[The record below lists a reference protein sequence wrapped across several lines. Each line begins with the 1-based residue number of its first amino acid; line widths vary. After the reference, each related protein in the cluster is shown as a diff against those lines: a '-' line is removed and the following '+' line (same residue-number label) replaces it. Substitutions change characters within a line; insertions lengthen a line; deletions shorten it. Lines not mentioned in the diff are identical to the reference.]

1 MSHVSDR
8 TLYWSEILAKQRAS
22 GLSAVQWCRNEAI
35 SYNSFAGWRT
45 RLNKKADESG
55 GWVSVKDVSPAA
67 RSLTLR
73 IGCVHLDLSAGFD
86 PRLLREVVAAL
97 EPRC

>member
-45 RLNKKADESG
+45 RLNKCKI
-55 GWVSVKDVSPAA
+55 
-67 RSLTLR
+67 RSNPVLR
-73 IGCVHLDLSAGFD
+73 HF
-86 PRLLREVVAAL
+86 
-97 EPRC
+97 RCSFE